1 MRSKVVPAAVPAV
14 VLAAAL
20 SACVVEPEL
29 LNSERIESRYGNF
42 GIEVVSQADGVRRSR
57 LYSSVDGRRTCRT
70 YAVARFTSEP
80 PAELAAEHGRIASGA
95 SIGATFKASGWRV
108 FKETRLIDSVV
119 LDRDP
124 HGIYPCMQL
133 DGAPTLA
140 MHVYRLLLNKGAQ
153 VVDYATIIEL
163 HHPDY
168 LQEDD
173 VRRLFEIDDVDAPS
187 ASQRQDWISLVSD
200 PGRTP

>member
-1 MRSKVVPAAVPAV
+1 MRPEFVPAVIPAV

-42 GIEVVSQADGVRRSR
+42 GIEVVSQIDGVRRSQ
-57 LYSSVDGRRTCRT
+57 LYSTADGDRTCRT
-70 YAVARFTSEP
+70 YAIARFTSEP
-80 PAELAAEHGRIASGA
+80 PPDIAVEHRQIASGA

-108 FKETRLIDSVV
+108 FKETRLIDGVI

-124 HGIYPCMQL
+124 HGIYSCMQVE
-133 DGAPTLA
+133 GAPSLA
-140 MHVYRLLLNKGAQ
+140 VHVYRLLLNKDGQ

-168 LQEDD
+168 LREDD

-187 ASQRQDWISLVSD
+187 ASLRREWISLVD
-200 PGRTP
+200 DAA